1 MLHSVEY
8 EIGPCIVAGVT
19 YYDVHRLVV
28 AGRGFTWEV
37 STPRKTRW
45 ILDDGHTRFVAR
57 TRAQLMSEI
66 EKRLDKLRGEE

>member
-1 MLHSVEY
+1 MLHSVEFEVVGLSPNLPY
-8 EIGPCIVAGVT
+8 HI
-19 YYDVHRLVV
+19 DHRLVV
-28 AGRGFTWEV
+28 AGRGFRWKV

-45 ILDDGHTRFVAR
+45 ILDDGNTRFVAR